1 MHSEKK
7 ILNLHFMLVFKNLGV
22 FRKVGTIPNLFWCL
36 EAFLKG
42 VYFWVFEPSFHL
54 FYLIEKHL
62 SLNYSIKRR
71 VSTLLRLKIVV
82 PNRISV
88 LKAFCS
94 LDTLL
99 LFNSKAFLLI
109 WLRPG
114 SNRWPFC
121 VGAWNAVQWP
131 IFWKIIRSLYSI
143 SHLHA
148 GGHRFEPG
156 RLQLRNSTKAPS
168 GNI

>member
-1 MHSEKK
+1 
-7 ILNLHFMLVFKNLGV
+7 MLVFKNSGV
-22 FRKVGTIPNLFWCL
+22 FRKVGTVPNLFWCL
-36 EAFLKG
+36 EAFLRG
-42 VYFWVFEPSFHL
+42 VYFWVFEPSLHL
-54 FYLIEKHL
+54 FYLIKKHI

-114 SNRWPFC
+114 SNRWPS
-121 VGAWNAVQWP
+121 AWERETLYNNLFFKKWLGHCQHFTLVRRRSPVRTRAAPTKEQY
-131 IFWKIIRSLYSI
+131 KSTIRE
-143 SHLHA
+143 HL
-148 GGHRFEPG
+148 
-156 RLQLRNSTKAPS
+156 N
-168 GNI
+168 